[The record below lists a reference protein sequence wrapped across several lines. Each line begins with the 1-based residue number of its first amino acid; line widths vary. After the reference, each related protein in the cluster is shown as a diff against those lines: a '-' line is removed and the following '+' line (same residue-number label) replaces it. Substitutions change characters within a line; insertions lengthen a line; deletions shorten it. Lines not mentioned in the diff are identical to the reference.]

1 MHCTRSGCR
10 LYKSLQTCALVLQA
24 ISAEEIFE
32 SPEGQ
37 TFYRHV
43 TLLASLL
50 PHHCTLASAVLT
62 RPLSKGICKPGRAAS
77 SRPAVH
83 MSISAAIM

>member
-1 MHCTRSGCR
+1 MLRLVTCIPLCR
-10 LYKSLQTCALVLQA
+10 PAPLLQA

-43 TLLASLL
+43 TLLVSLL
-50 PHHCTLASAVLT
+50 PHHCTHALAALPWSLGNGSCTFGSAG
-62 RPLSKGICKPGRAAS
+62 LSY
-77 SRPAVH
+77 PAVPH
-83 MSISAAIM
+83 VNQC